1 MKTLLS
7 SLSLLI
13 TSFLFAGTIKTKTY
27 TPDSNAI
34 FNVASTIIYGDKD
47 AYLVDAQF
55 QKQYAEELVK
65 EIKKLKKDLKI
76 IYISHSD
83 PDYYFGLDVL
93 KKNFPK
99 AKIVSTAET
108 AFLINASKD
117 GKLKVWGPQ
126 LKNDIPSE
134 IIIPEAIKSLPDLE
148 GNKIEIEK
156 TKNDPSHSYIWIPSI
171 KTILGGISVSEEG
184 HIWMADTQNIQAI
197 DKWIEQINSMIAL
210 NPTTVIPSHFTER
223 NFSPK
228 VLDFTKNYLLTYKQ
242 AVSTYKTADE
252 VIKYMKEKYPNL
264 TGIDNLEFGTKV
276 FMGEANWD
284 SKSVYPAIEH
294 TILFD
299 FGQLKYNL
307 TIQDDKNLIND
318 NSSKKIKYIAQEIAN
333 NIFMVYWIDEN
344 TNENS
349 IQVQNFNNNTVY
361 SNTYTKDGKSTHV
374 QGTFTIK

>member
-1 MKTLLS
+1 MK
-7 SLSLLI
+7 
-13 TSFLFAGTIKTKTY
+13 
-27 TPDSNAI
+27 
-34 FNVASTIIYGDKD
+34 
-47 AYLVDAQF
+47 
-55 QKQYAEELVK
+55 KQ
-65 EIKKLKKDLKI
+65 
-76 IYISHSD
+76 
-83 PDYYFGLDVL
+83 
-93 KKNFPK
+93 
-99 AKIVSTAET
+99 
-108 AFLINASKD
+108 
-117 GKLKVWGPQ
+117 
-126 LKNDIPSE
+126 
-134 IIIPEAIKSLPDLE
+134 
-148 GNKIEIEK
+148 
-156 TKNDPSHSYIWIPSI
+156 KNDPSHSYIWIPSI

-184 HIWMADTQNIQAI
+184 HVWMADTQNTQAI

-284 SKSVYPAIEH
+284 LKSVYPAIEH

-307 TIQDDKNLIND
+307 TIQDDKNLING